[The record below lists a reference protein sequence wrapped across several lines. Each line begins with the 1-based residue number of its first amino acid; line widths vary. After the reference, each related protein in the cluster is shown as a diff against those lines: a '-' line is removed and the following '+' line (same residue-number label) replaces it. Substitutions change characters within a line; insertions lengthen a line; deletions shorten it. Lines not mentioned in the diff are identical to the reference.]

1 MSRWDPGR
9 YNVGMSQP
17 ERELDPGVVESA
29 PGGAVGAAVIWLH
42 GLGADGHDFV
52 PIIPELKLPEELRVR
67 FLFPHAPIRPVSING
82 GARMRAWFDLTHL
95 DFGNGWDE
103 QGVEESVQRLEGL
116 VRREQERG
124 IPRSGLMVVGFS
136 QGGALALEY
145 LRRHGAG
152 LAGIV
157 ALSTFH
163 PAAVAGLD
171 TAPEGAPPVFA
182 AHGRYD
188 PVVPYN
194 MGERTRSVFA
204 AAGYRIEWHAY
215 PMAHQV
221 IGEEMQAL
229 GRWMVRC
236 LGGCGAEIGSS

>member
-1 MSRWDPGR
+1 MSRWAPDR
-9 YNVGMSQP
+9 YNVGMDQP
-17 ERELDPGVVESA
+17 ERELDPGVLEST
-29 PGGAVGAAVIWLH
+29 PGGAVAASVIWLH

-52 PIIPELKLPEELRVR
+52 PIIPELKLPRELQVR
-67 FLFPHAPIRPVSING
+67 FLFPHAPIRPVSINAG
-82 GARMRAWFDLTHL
+82 MRMRAWFDLTHL
-95 DFGNGWDE
+95 DFETGWDE
-103 QGVEESVQRLEGL
+103 RGVEESMRRLEGL
-116 VRREQERG
+116 VQREQERG
-124 IPRSGLMVVGFS
+124 IPRSSLMVVGFS

-171 TAPEGAPPVFA
+171 TAPEGAPPVFG
-182 AHGRYD
+182 AHGLSD
-188 PVVPYN
+188 PVVPYAL
-194 MGERTRSVFA
+194 GKRTRDAFV
-204 AAGYRIEWHAY
+204 AAGYRIEWHSY

-229 GRWMVRC
+229 GRWMARC
-236 LGGCGAEIGSS
+236 FGDRNIGASA